1 MTETTQIST
10 EPTQVSPTHFTPA
23 DDVSLRAGDVLLHL
37 IVTLLAPMFLAA
49 SGGDIHLARMAA
61 FETVTAYRANEQ
73 ADLIAIA
80 QIIACGLAAL
90 GSLSLSMA
98 DDLSLS
104 MTLRL
109 RGNAN
114 ALGRTAEHN
123 RRAVSPIRSGHATTP
138 QPQPT
143 PDTRSEPAD
152 ANFEAAVVA
161 GVARTQR
168 LAAAARSVS
177 CAGALVSEPAP
188 ATRPAPPAV
197 VAPAVAAP
205 AMTRQQR
212 QALWG
217 VAMADVAAEYVASL
231 PGLPPAQRKAASVRA
246 AALSSTA
253 NDLIAGT
260 ASPTPAP
267 AASPMLIRPRAA

>member
-1 MTETTQIST
+1 MTETTPIPP
-10 EPTQVSPTHFTPA
+10 EPTQVSPTQATQA
-23 DDVSLRAGDVLLHL
+23 DDLSLRPGDVLLHL
-37 IVTLLAPMFLAA
+37 IITLLAPMFLGA

-61 FETVTAYRANEQ
+61 FETVTAYRAGHQ

-123 RRAVSPIRSGHATTP
+123 RRAVSPIRSGHVTSP
-138 QPQPT
+138 QPQPA
-143 PDTRSEPAD
+143 PDTETRSEPAD
-152 ANFEAAVVA
+152 ADFEAAVVA

-168 LAAAARSVS
+168 LAAEARTVRD
-177 CAGALVSEPAP
+177 AGAPIGEPAP
-188 ATRPAPPAV
+188 ATSPAPS
-197 VAPAVAAP
+197 AAP
-205 AMTRQQR
+205 AAMTQHQR

-217 VAMADVAAEYVASL
+217 AAMADVAAEYVASL
-231 PGLPPAQRKAASVRA
+231 PLLPPAQRKAASVRA
-246 AALSSTA
+246 AALNSTA

-260 ASPTPAP
+260 ASPTLAP
-267 AASPMLIRPRAA
+267 AAAATLIRPRAA